1 MIAAVADTH
10 TVLWH
15 LAADQRLSNAARSF
29 IEAAAARGD
38 RIGISAITFAEVVY
52 LVEKQRIAKQ
62 WSDRL
67 FALVQDARSVFVE
80 IPLTSSIVADLP
92 RLPREEVPD
101 LPDRLIAATALSL
114 QVPVISRDR
123 RIQSSNLWCVW

>member
-10 TVLWH
+10 SVLWH
-15 LAADQRLSNAARSF
+15 LAADPRLSAGARAF
-29 IEAAAARGD
+29 IEAAAERGD

-52 LVEKQRIAKQ
+52 LVEKKRIPEG

-67 FALVQDARSVFVE
+67 FAVVQNARNVFVE
-80 IPLTSSIVADLP
+80 VPLTSGIISILSQVPRVA
-92 RLPREEVPD
+92 VPD

-114 QVPVISRDR
+114 QVPVITRDR
-123 RIQSSNLWCVW
+123 RIQASGLDTVW